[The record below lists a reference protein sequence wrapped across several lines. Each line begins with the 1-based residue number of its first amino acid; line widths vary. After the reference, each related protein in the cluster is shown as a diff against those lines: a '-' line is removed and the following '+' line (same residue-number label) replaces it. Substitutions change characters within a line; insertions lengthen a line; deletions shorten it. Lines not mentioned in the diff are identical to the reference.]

1 MDYRTSINVEV
12 KAEFTM
18 PVIALKKTKIQNL
31 TIGQL
36 AERTGLSVSAIRFY
50 ESRGLVS
57 PGRNAGGQRRF
68 ARADLRRLSFVMVL
82 QQLGYTIAEIR
93 SCLEDLP
100 EGRTPTK
107 RDWTRISRAMRTDL
121 DRRIETMI
129 RLRDRL
135 DGCIG
140 CGCLS
145 LKSCALYNPQ
155 DRAETLG
162 TGAQFVLGDNPY
174 MEDPEA
180 KASADTPTKAT
191 ATQRPQAPQ

>member
-1 MDYRTSINVEV
+1 MLRSRGSPE
-12 KAEFTM
+12 M
-18 PVIALKKTKIQNL
+18 PLPTQGKPRIQSL

-93 SCLEDLP
+93 TCLDGLP
-100 EGRTPTK
+100 EGRTPNK
-107 RDWTRISRAMRTDL
+107 RDWTRISKAMRADL
-121 DRRIETMI
+121 DRRIEMMH
-129 RLRDRL
+129 RMRDRL
-135 DGCIG
+135 DSCIG

-145 LKSCALYNPQ
+145 LKSCGLYNPQ
-155 DRAETLG
+155 DRAQDLG
-162 TGAQFVLGDNPY
+162 PGAQFVLQDNPF
-174 MEDPEA
+174 MA
-180 KASADTPTKAT
+180 ASKA
-191 ATQRPQAPQ
+191 

>member
-1 MDYRTSINVEV
+1 MVEAQQRRAQV
-12 KAEFTM
+12 
-18 PVIALKKTKIQNL
+18 QNL

-93 SCLEDLP
+93 ACLDGLP
-100 EGRTPTK
+100 EGRTPNK
-107 RDWTRISRAMRTDL
+107 RDWTRISKAMRVDL
-121 DRRIETMI
+121 DRRIETMT

-145 LKSCALYNPQ
+145 LKSCTLYNPR
-155 DRAETLG
+155 DRAESLG
-162 TGAQFVLGDNPY
+162 TGARFVVEDNPFRTSSG
-174 MEDPEA
+174 P
-180 KASADTPTKAT
+180 KA
-191 ATQRPQAPQ
+191 